1 VLAVIPPTVVAATND
16 IPLVIPTVGVVVRF
30 PPDTVTILPVAAVSV
45 IVKTA

>member
-1 VLAVIPPTVVAATND
+1 MLDAGTND
-16 IPLVIPTVGVVVRF
+16 IPLATPTVGDVVKF